1 MKTMIQYA
9 LVTKQDELSQ
19 KIAQE
24 IKDGL
29 KEIANYNQE
38 QPDLVVSV
46 GGDGTMLTSVHQ
58 YLNQDVGFI
67 GVHTGTL
74 GFYTDYL
81 KDEIDELVMAI
92 KNNQYRI
99 NHRNLL
105 EVSVYHHG
113 KKDTY
118 LALNEMR
125 IDYGFVTQVINV
137 YIDNELL
144 EVFRGNGLCVSTPS
158 GSTAYNKSIGG
169 AVIYPGTPLMQLT
182 EVAPIQHNAYRSLG
196 ASLILDASRVIKLES
211 NHFKCVSI
219 GIDNLHFDFS
229 DVEKIEVRIASKTVN
244 FIEYRS
250 MSFIQRIRRAFIC
263 E

>member
-1 MKTMIQYA
+1 MIQYA
-9 LVTKQDELSQ
+9 LVTKQDELSK

-38 QPDLVVSV
+38 KPDLVISV

-58 YLNQDVGFI
+58 YLNQDVGYI

-81 KDEIDELVMAI
+81 KDEIDELIMAI
-92 KNNQYRI
+92 KNNQYKI

-105 EVSVYHHG
+105 EVSVYRHG

-125 IDYGFVTQVINV
+125 IDYGFVTQVIFFLV
-137 YIDNELL
+137 FIFGFCPVVGGLL
-144 EVFRGNGLCVSTPS
+144 RGKFALQRNFIHLG
-158 GSTAYNKSIGG
+158 NKLAFGDDRIVVG
-169 AVIYPGTPLMQLT
+169 
-182 EVAPIQHNAYRSLG
+182 IQFVDDTRYLRT
-196 ASLILDASRVIKLES
+196 
-211 NHFKCVSI
+211 
-219 GIDNLHFDFS
+219 HFDFCDRFYRTGCRNS
-229 DVEKIEVRIASKTVN
+229 FRHIASCC
-244 FIEYRS
+244 RS
-250 MSFIQRIRRAFIC
+250 GFDDVTCAF
-263 E
+263 

>member
-1 MKTMIQYA
+1 MLQYA
-9 LVTKQDELSQ
+9 ILKKQDEISNQ
-19 KIAQE
+19 
-24 IKDGL
+24 
-29 KEIANYNQE
+29 IANQIKAGLTSFAINNQE
-38 QPDLVVSV
+38 NPDLVISI

-81 KDEIDELVMAI
+81 KDEIDELIEAI
-92 KNNQYRI
+92 KSNQYKI

-105 EVSVYHHG
+105 EVTVFYQDQ
-113 KKDTY
+113 KEVY

-125 IDYGFVTQVINV
+125 IDYGFVTQVIDV
-137 YIDNELL
+137 YIDDELL

-169 AVIYPGTPLMQLT
+169 AVIYPGTPLMQLS

-196 ASLILDASRVIKLES
+196 ASMILDASRVIKLES
-211 NHFKCVSI
+211 KHFKQLSM
-219 GIDNLHFDFS
+219 GIDNLHFDFT
-229 DVEKIEVRIASKTVN
+229 DVKKIEIKIADQTVK
-244 FIEYRS
+244 FIEYRPI
-250 MSFIQRIRRAFIC
+250 SFIQRIRRAFIWQ
-263 E
+263 